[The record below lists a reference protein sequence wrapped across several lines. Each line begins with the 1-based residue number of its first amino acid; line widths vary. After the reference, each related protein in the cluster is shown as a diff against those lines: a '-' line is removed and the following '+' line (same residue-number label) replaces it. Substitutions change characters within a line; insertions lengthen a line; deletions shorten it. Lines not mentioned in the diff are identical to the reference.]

1 MAVLTAMLAM
11 PVAMKQG
18 DTGKR
23 CVPSSST
30 VCPDTWDPI
39 CGTDGQT
46 YKNDCTSRAVCVA
59 VSVSV
64 HLYAVHA
71 FTAYSVRLRNSHAC

>member
-46 YKNDCTSRAVCVA
+46 
-59 VSVSV
+59 
-64 HLYAVHA
+64 
-71 FTAYSVRLRNSHAC
+71 